1 MKPRKY
7 LMISALSKQ
16 MEEIKE
22 RIKNEVGKF
31 DIEHPC
37 LMICENE
44 YKNTCNNYGWANKK
58 EIIGYHPTYA
68 IPEDIAL
75 EVLKF
80 YKELQVM
87 KSDEIYG
94 AVLKKLLNEAKDME
108 GGKEK

>member
-22 RIKNEVGKF
+22 RTKKEADKY

-37 LMICENE
+37 MMMCENK
-44 YKNTCNNYGWANKK
+44 YKYSSYGWTNKK